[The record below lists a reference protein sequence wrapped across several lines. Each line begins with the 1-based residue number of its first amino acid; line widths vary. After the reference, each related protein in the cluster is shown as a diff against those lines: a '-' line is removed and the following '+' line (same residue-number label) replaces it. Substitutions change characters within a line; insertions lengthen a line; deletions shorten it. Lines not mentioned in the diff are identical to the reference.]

1 MSESVKEIKDF
12 AKVEAEALHKEI
24 MFYYNTQT
32 RLSYFN
38 KGMLYGKKM
47 AYDKI
52 LNFINATEHSQEDK
66 NEN

>member
-1 MSESVKEIKDF
+1 MSDNDKQIKDF
-12 AKVEAEALHKEI
+12 VKVEAEALRKEI

-47 AYDKI
+47 AYDKV
-52 LNFINATEHSQEDK
+52 LEFIENMGKPQEEGK
-66 NEN
+66 

>member
-1 MSESVKEIKDF
+1 MPESVKEIKDF
-12 AKVEAEALHKEI
+12 VKVEAEALRKEI

-47 AYDKI
+47 AYDKM
-52 LNFINATEHSQEDK
+52 LSFINTTEHSREEK
-66 NEN
+66 K

>member
-12 AKVEAEALHKEI
+12 VKVEAEALRKEI

-47 AYDKI
+47 AYDQM
-52 LNFINATEHSQEDK
+52 LSFINTTEHPQEEK
-66 NEN
+66 K